1 MDTTIIPY
9 VLIGVVTGTLSGLLG
24 IGGAVIIIPALVL
37 IYGFS
42 QHLAQGTSLALLL
55 LPLGILAIL
64 PYYQQGYVD
73 FKVAA
78 LIAVGFFFGGYVG
91 GRVATSLPG
100 ATLRKGFGVLLVV
113 LGLRFLL
120 T

>member
-1 MDTTIIPY
+1 MDTMLLY
-9 VLIGVVTGTLSGLLG
+9 VLIGVATGILSGLLG
-24 IGGAVIIIPALVL
+24 IGGAVIVIPALVF

-42 QHLAQGTSLALLL
+42 QQQAQGTTLALLL
-55 LPLGILAIL
+55 LPIGILAVL

-73 FKVAA
+73 LRVVA

-91 GRVATSLPG
+91 AKIATNLPS
-100 ATLRKGFGVLLVV
+100 ATLGKVFGVVLVI

-120 T
+120 R